1 VRKALLVAAGTALL
15 AVPAPAVTIEWVPI
29 GNPGN
34 PGDEPVPTKCFVPDC
49 GSVAYGYRISKYET
63 TNAQYAEFLNAVDV
77 DGSNTLAL
85 YNASMGSDATFGGIS
100 LVPGNAPGS
109 KYVVESGFEDKPVTY
124 VSFYDA
130 LRFANWMHNGQGSG
144 DTETGAYTLLGG
156 DDIPSN
162 GTTVTR
168 NLDAR
173 VFLTSENE
181 WYKAAYYS
189 PGGVYFDYPTGTD
202 TPTGCV
208 APDSDTGNSANCSG
222 AGDDLTDVG
231 AYGLSMSPYGTY
243 DQGGNVSEWNE
254 SIVVGTRRGF
264 RGGGWGGSFSE
275 LRVQNPRDGLPTT
288 ELNFLGFRV
297 ATPEPGT
304 PLLGATSLVCLALL
318 RRRVAK
324 AR

>member
-1 VRKALLVAAGTALL
+1 MRNALLVMASTALL
-15 AVPAPAVTIEWVPI
+15 AAPAPAVAIEWVPI
-29 GNPGN
+29 GDPGN
-34 PGDEPVPTKCFVPDC
+34 PGDAPVPTKCFVPDC
-49 GSVAYGYRISKYET
+49 GSVAYDYRIARYET

-77 DGSNTLAL
+77 AGSNPLAL
-85 YNASMGSDATFGGIS
+85 YNASMGSDPTFGGIS
-100 LVPGNAPGS
+100 LVSGNAPGS

-124 VSFYDA
+124 VSFFDA
-130 LRFANWMHNGQGSG
+130 LRFANWMHNGRGSG

-156 DDIPSN
+156 DDVPSN
-162 GTTVTR
+162 GTTVMR

-189 PGGVYFDYPTGTD
+189 PAGVYFDYPTGTD

-208 APDSDTGNSANCSG
+208 APDSDTGNSANCDG
-222 AGDDLTDVG
+222 AGSVLTDVG
-231 AYGLSMSPYGTY
+231 AYALSRSPYGTY

-254 SIVVGTRRGF
+254 SIVVGTHRGF
-264 RGGGWGGSFSE
+264 RGGGHGSSVTD
-275 LRVQNPRDGLPTT
+275 LRVQNPYDGLPTV
-288 ELNFLGFRV
+288 EFDFLGFRV
-297 ATPEPGT
+297 AAPEAGA
-304 PLLGATSLVCLALL
+304 PLLGATALVCLALL